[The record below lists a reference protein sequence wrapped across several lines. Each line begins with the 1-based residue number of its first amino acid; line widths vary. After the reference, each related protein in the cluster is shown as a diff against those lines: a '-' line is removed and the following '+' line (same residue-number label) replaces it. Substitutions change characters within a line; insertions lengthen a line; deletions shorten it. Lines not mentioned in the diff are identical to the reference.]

1 MPPPIFDDRDQRVDI
16 FLPPLSLHGRVYKGI
31 EPYVIAMLKVLPVN
45 FCNFFSVEWVECLID
60 RARVP

>member
-1 MPPPIFDDRDQRVDI
+1 
-16 FLPPLSLHGRVYKGI
+16 
-31 EPYVIAMLKVLPVN
+31 MLKVLPVN